1 MNSRTPSPF
10 LASALLAAIAVVG
23 CGKPAARP
31 PQTPEAGYVVIRTQ
45 AQALTTELPGRTSPL
60 AISEVRPQV
69 NGIILERLFTE
80 GSTVKKGQSLYRI
93 DPAPYRAAVDQA
105 RAQLASVQ
113 ANMAT
118 VKLKS
123 ERYADLV
130 KIKAVSQQDYDD
142 ARATYLQA
150 EASVQQAKASLQTA
164 QINLGY
170 TDIKAPI
177 SGRIG
182 VSAIT
187 QGALAT
193 AGQASAL
200 TIIQTLDPIYVDV
213 TQSSAELL
221 RLERDIKNGLAQK
234 DAPLR
239 AKVRLTLE
247 DGSAYPLEGKLQ
259 FSDVTV
265 DPNSG
270 AVTIRAVF
278 PNPQGT
284 LLPGMFVRARV
295 NEAMAPD
302 AILVPQQGVSRDP
315 KGGATVLV
323 VNGQNKVPELRRITG
338 GPGDRGQ
345 LALVTRACAARREG
359 VIVEGLQLH
368 PGRRMTVKPGARP
381 ASLARLA
388 AGAAAAGRR
397 QAVNPC
403 PVSSSTGRSS
413 PG

>member
-1 MNSRTPSPF
+1 MNFRSSIPV
-10 LASALLAAIAVVG
+10 LACALALAA
-23 CGKPAARP
+23 CGKPPARP
-31 PQTPEAGYVVIRTQ
+31 QPTPEAGYVVIKTE

-80 GSTVKKGQSLYRI
+80 GSTVRKGQSLYRI

-105 RAQLASVQ
+105 KAQLASVQ

-118 VKLKS
+118 VKVKS

-130 KIKAVSQQDYDD
+130 KVKAVSQQDYDD
-142 ARATYLQA
+142 AQA
-150 EASVQQAKASLQTA
+150 AYRQAQAGELQAKAALQTA
-164 QINLGY
+164 EINLGY

-193 AGQASAL
+193 AGQAGAL
-200 TIIQTLDPIYVDV
+200 TTIQTLDPIYVDV

-221 RLERDIKNGLAQK
+221 RLERDIRNGLARK
-234 DAPLR
+234 DAPLAAR
-239 AKVRLTLE
+239 VRLTLE
-247 DGSAYPLEGKLQ
+247 DGSVYPLEGKLQ
-259 FSDVTV
+259 FTDVTV

-278 PNPQGT
+278 PNPQGM
-284 LLPGMFVRARV
+284 LLPGMFVRARL

-323 VNGQNKVPELRRITG
+323 VNGQNKAELRSIEIG
-338 GPGDRGQ
+338 QAVGPNWLATKGLKAGDR
-345 LALVTRACAARREG
+345 
-359 VIVEGLQLH
+359 VIVEGLQRIQA
-368 PGRRMTVKPGARP
+368 GATVRPVPAGSAPSRP
-381 ASLARLA
+381 A
-388 AGAAAAGRR
+388 GGPPRR
-397 QAVNPC
+397 GGGKP
-403 PVSSSTGRSS
+403 
-413 PG
+413 